1 MAQLIVT
8 GVWSSEIYK
17 KFVNIR
23 TLVAKAI
30 ASSNGPLLACRHNR
44 FFKIAEGG
52 ETPAG
57 GRKWAAG
64 GGRGGLA
71 SPSAAGF

>member
-1 MAQLIVT
+1 MAQPIVT

-17 KFVNIR
+17 KLVNIR

-30 ASSNGPLLACRHNR
+30 ASSNGPLQASRNNQ

-52 ETPAG
+52 ETLAG
-57 GRKWAAG
+57 GVNGLQEG
-64 GGRGGLA
+64 GGWLA